1 MIIFVTLVLGSHA
14 QSAESE
20 GCTFTGTL
28 RSHDRVRVLHQTAAR
43 VGDEFV
49 FGFAESANYF
59 GMLSVDL
66 EGHVVNRK
74 SKYYRTWENV
84 PTVHVSWRDGH
95 DESLDIPAE
104 EKIELW
110 NSATT
115 SSWSGQKFDLFN
127 LTMSEEC
134 PYAKTE
140 SQYKLNTEW
149 TGTFMQH
156 LCSTKTG
163 GAVSQDGNTVA
174 ISTSGVAHYGRGK
187 EQIQVFRR
195 ASQND
200 PWVQMGSQTLT
211 AYPHGYAGSVPPSI
225 VPVKDFGAGMEYAA
239 WGKSI
244 AMSADGETIV
254 VGADAGY
261 RGMVQVFQW
270 SNEDWILKGQSI
282 HHGQTDRKYTSFGS
296 HVAISGDGNT
306 FAMASGTSHVQVFEF
321 DGSQWVQKGTSDDAN
336 PYGELSRQFPG
347 AAESHLS
354 HDGNVLALHKRWGQR
369 GRGEVYRFEDGDWV
383 QIGNFEGIQE
393 DSQSAY
399 LGNMRLS
406 ADGNI
411 VAYTLRYTRWGR
423 ADELESEFH
432 SRVKTFKLEDGEWVP
447 FAEDIVVAEPNYYH
461 DGFGHNL
468 DISDDGKTLVVS
480 ATWAGKGDDEGDMG
494 YFEVYQFENGV
505 YTRRDRTERFGLK
518 KFGDL
523 VQISGDGSVIFV
535 GSDHDLNHTPRHPSN
550 EGVCSVYDGSVIVAS
565 ESEAECPEPAPESVL
580 LKVDG
585 YRGEPSELLNMVAQ
599 VLFDAGHGDQV
610 SLLGASVTLERD

>member
-1 MIIFVTLVLGSHA
+1 
-14 QSAESE
+14 
-20 GCTFTGTL
+20 
-28 RSHDRVRVLHQTAAR
+28 VRVLHQTAAR
-43 VGDEFV
+43 VADEFV
-49 FGFAESANYF
+49 FGFAMAANYF

-66 EGHVVNRK
+66 EGHVMTRK
-74 SKYYRTWENV
+74 SKHYHSWIDV

-134 PYAKTE
+134 PFAKTE
-140 SQYKLNTEW
+140 SEYKLNTEW
-149 TGTFMQH
+149 TGTFMQN
-156 LCSTKTG
+156 LCSRKTG
-163 GAVSQDGNTVA
+163 GAISQDGNTVA
-174 ISTSGVAHYGRGK
+174 IPTSGTGHYGRGK

-195 ASQND
+195 VSKD
-200 PWVQMGSQTLT
+200 EPWVQMGSQTLT
-211 AYPHGYAGSVPPSI
+211 HYPHGYAGSVPPSI
-225 VPVKDFGAGMEYAA
+225 VPVKDFGAGMNYAA
-239 WGKSI
+239 WGKSM

-282 HHGQTDRKYTSFGS
+282 HHGQTDRIYTSFGS

-354 HDGNVLALHKRWGQR
+354 HDGNVLALHKRWGQT

-383 QIGNFEGIQE
+383 QIGIFEGIQE

-423 ADELESEFH
+423 ADELETEFH
-432 SRVKTFKLEDGEWVP
+432 SRVKTFKLEDGNWVP
-447 FAEDIVVAEPNYYH
+447 FAEDIVVDEPNFYH
-461 DGFGHNL
+461 DGFGHDL
-468 DISDDGKTLVVS
+468 DINDDGKTLVVS

-505 YTRRDRTERFGLK
+505 YTRRDRTERLGLK
-518 KFGDL
+518 KFGEN
-523 VQISGDGSVIFV
+523 VQVSGDGSVIFV

-550 EGVCSVYDGSVIVAS
+550 EGVCSVYDGSVIVPS
-565 ESEAECPEPAPESVL
+565 EPEVAECPEPAPESVL

-585 YRGEPSELLNMVAQ
+585 YRGEPSELLNLVAQ